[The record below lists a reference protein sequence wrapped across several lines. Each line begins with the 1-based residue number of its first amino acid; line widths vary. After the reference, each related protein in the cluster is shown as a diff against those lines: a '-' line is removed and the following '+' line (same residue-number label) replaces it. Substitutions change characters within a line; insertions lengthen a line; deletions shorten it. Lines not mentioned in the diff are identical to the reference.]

1 MACCVGKARIFYQEP
16 LGFKL
21 IYSGSANGEVLA
33 QEPLMFSC
41 IEIRPQ
47 IPANLYQ
54 LTIDFTAVS
63 VDWRYNTYSESG
75 TVVINNLTAPIVV
88 YTETSTRYN
97 WFDRDVI
104 HHNLIYEDANQAQLQ
119 EIQAGGGGYAYRES
133 IEYSWFTTRMDQQLD
148 PAVYD
153 FKVIGKNTGTI
164 YQEISGL
171 PSCPAVDN
179 LGCVMGEE
187 NYYDTLLPNQTPGGP
202 IESSCFKKIPAEN
215 NCFHVVLETKYRPDA
230 FSDIP
235 HEKLRPPKIETRSQL
250 YLCGL
255 PGCPAEYR
263 IVCCPDGEC
272 EPERCPPDTD
282 CELDCGSFVCC
293 YKNGKVIKT
302 VRK

>member
-1 MACCVGKARIFYQEP
+1 MTCCIGKARIFYQEP

-33 QEPLMFSC
+33 QEPLMSSC

-54 LTIDFTAVS
+54 LTIDFTVVS
-63 VDWRYNTYSESG
+63 VDWRYNTYSESA

-104 HHNLIYEDANQAQLQ
+104 HHDLIYEDANQARLQ

-148 PAVYD
+148 PVVYD
-153 FKVIGKNTGTI
+153 FKVIGEETGTI
-164 YQEISGL
+164 YREISGL
-171 PSCPAVDN
+171 PACPKVNN

-187 NYYDTLLPNQTPGGP
+187 NYYDTLLPDQAPDGN
-202 IESSCFKKIPAEN
+202 IESSCFVKIPVPGTE
-215 NCFHVVLETKYRPDA
+215 CFHVVLETKYKNLAPKT
-230 FSDIP
+230 P
-235 HEKLRPPKIETRSQL
+235 TPPQTRSQL

-263 IVCCPDGEC
+263 IECCPTGEC
-272 EPERCPPDTD
+272 DPPKCPPDTD